1 MKKIEK
7 PQEYYNLIAEYNQM
21 QRQAIE
27 LKEKMKETSKRLSEL
42 NRRLEQGDY

>member
-7 PQEYYNLIAEYNQM
+7 PQEYYDLISEYNQM

-42 NRRLEQGDY
+42 NRRLEQDGN